1 MQSHSIS
8 SLKYL
13 DAIDLYQWIKQGH
26 TSLGQPFQ
34 VIDVR
39 GSDHIGGHIK
49 GSWNYPYRRLKSDLN
64 YVDTLRQELLDK
76 AEIGADGAPEIINC
90 VFHCAQSQQRGPSSA
105 MLFLRSIPESQLNRF
120 QIWVLK
126 GGFNHWQSNYGLDE
140 AVTENYKPDL
150 W

>member
-1 MQSHSIS
+1 M
-8 SLKYL
+8 KYL

-76 AEIGADGAPEIINC
+76 AEIGADGASEIINC

-126 GGFNHWQSNYGLDE
+126 GGFNYWQSNYGLDE